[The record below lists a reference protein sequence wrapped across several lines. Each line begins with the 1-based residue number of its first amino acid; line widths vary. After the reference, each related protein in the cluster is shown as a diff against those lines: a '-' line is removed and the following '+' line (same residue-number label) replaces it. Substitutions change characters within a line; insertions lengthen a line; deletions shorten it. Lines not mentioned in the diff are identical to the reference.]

1 MDGVHDMGGMHGFGP
16 VEPERDEPVFHHGW
30 EGRTFA
36 MRQACGALGRWNID
50 ISRHANERILPEQYL
65 PATYYERWLAG
76 LEMLL
81 LEHGLLTPSELA
93 SGKSAGP
100 APAGLTPFPPE
111 KVDPAVRKG
120 RNYRVGADIPAG
132 FGVGASVVTRNIHP
146 VGATRLP
153 RYARGKRGTVIR
165 DHGVFIFPDANAAG
179 EGEKPQHLY
188 GVRFAARELWGSGAV
203 AKDCVYLDL
212 WEDYLERA

>member
-16 VEPERDEPVFHHGW
+16 VEPEADEPVFHRRW
-30 EGRTFA
+30 EARTFA

-50 ISRHANERILPEQYL
+50 MARHANERMPPEQYL
-65 PATYYERWLAG
+65 PASYYERWLAG

-81 LEHGLLTPSELA
+81 LESGLLTPSELA

-100 APAGLTPFPPE
+100 APAGLSPFPPQNVE
-111 KVDPAVRKG
+111 PAVRKG
-120 RNYRVGADIPAG
+120 RNYRVDADIPAR
-132 FGVGASVVTRNIHP
+132 FSSGASVLTRNIHP
-146 VGATRLP
+146 SGATRLP

-179 EGEKPQHLY
+179 AGENPQHLY
-188 GVRFAARELWGSGAV
+188 SVRFTAPELWGPGAP
-203 AKDCVYLDL
+203 ATDCVCMDL
-212 WEDYLERA
+212 WEEYLERA